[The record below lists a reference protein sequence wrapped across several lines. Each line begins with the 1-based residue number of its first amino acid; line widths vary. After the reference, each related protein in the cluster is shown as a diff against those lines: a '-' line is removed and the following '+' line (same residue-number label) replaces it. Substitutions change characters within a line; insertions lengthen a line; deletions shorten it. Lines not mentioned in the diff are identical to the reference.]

1 MNIRF
6 LTVVEII
13 EIHYEEITAAG
24 GAEGI
29 RDLELL
35 ESAVG
40 AVQATFE
47 GKYLMNIF
55 EMAATY
61 INSLSFNHP
70 FIDGNK
76 RAAAASALTF
86 LYLNGYL
93 INEKYEEELADTLLD
108 LINRKINKEDIV
120 KYLETRS
127 EKLE

>member
-6 LTVVEII
+6 LTVAEII
-13 EIHYEEITAAG
+13 EIHDEEITAAG

-29 RDLELL
+29 RDVELL

-40 AVQATFE
+40 AAHATFE

-93 INEKYEEELADTLLD
+93 INEKYEEELADTLLN